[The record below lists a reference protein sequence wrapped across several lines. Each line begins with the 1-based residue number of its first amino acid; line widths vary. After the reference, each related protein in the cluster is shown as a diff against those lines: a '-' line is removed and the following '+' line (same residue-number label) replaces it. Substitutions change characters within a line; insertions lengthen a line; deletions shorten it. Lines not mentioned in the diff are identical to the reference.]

1 MVIEESRL
9 KFEFPEQNKV
19 LKFDDTKF
27 YRNEFNSM
35 PGAKGVDFISLDKS
49 SVAFIEIKN
58 CLGDEANCRWRIT
71 PDNRKRETSHTTVDV
86 DGRNSLDIEVAE
98 KMAMTLAALSGA
110 YSFGDSRSAL
120 KEITNFSN
128 MVLEKYLNYEKRRYV
143 ILFLEGE
150 FGCHTRSKKMIMS
163 ELERSM
169 NVKLRWLNCR
179 VSVVDSDTY
188 NSEIFKLV

>member
-98 KMAMTLAALSGA
+98 KIAMTLAALSGA
-110 YSFGDSRSAL
+110 YSLGDSRSAL
-120 KEITNFSN
+120 KEITDFSN

>member
-19 LKFDDTKF
+19 LKFHDTKF

-35 PGAKGVDFISLDKS
+35 PAAKGVDFISLDKS

-98 KMAMTLAALSGA
+98 KIAMTLAALSGA

>member
-1 MVIEESRL
+1 MSS
-9 KFEFPEQNKV
+9 QNK
-19 LKFDDTKF
+19 
-27 YRNEFNSM
+27 
-35 PGAKGVDFISLDKS
+35 
-49 SVAFIEIKN
+49 IKCSN
-58 CLGDEANCRWRIT
+58 LTIQNFTGMNLTPCLE
-71 PDNRKRETSHTTVDV
+71 RKV
-86 DGRNSLDIEVAE
+86 
-98 KMAMTLAALSGA
+98 
-110 YSFGDSRSAL
+110 
-120 KEITNFSN
+120 
-128 MVLEKYLNYEKRRYV
+128 V

>member
-35 PGAKGVDFISLDKS
+35 PGAKGVDFISLDKN

-98 KMAMTLAALSGA
+98 KIAMTLAALSGA
-110 YSFGDSRSAL
+110 YSFGDSHSSL
-120 KEITNFSN
+120 KEITDFSN

>member
-98 KMAMTLAALSGA
+98 KIAMTLAALSGA

-150 FGCHTRSKKMIMS
+150 FGCHTRSKKMNMS

>member
-98 KMAMTLAALSGA
+98 KIAMTLAALSGA

-120 KEITNFSN
+120 KEITDFSN

>member
-98 KMAMTLAALSGA
+98 KIAMTLAALSGA

-120 KEITNFSN
+120 KEITDFSN

-188 NSEIFKLV
+188 NFEIFKLV

>member
-98 KMAMTLAALSGA
+98 KIAMTLAALSGA

>member
-58 CLGDEANCRWRIT
+58 CLGDAANCRWRIT

-98 KMAMTLAALSGA
+98 KIAMTLAALSGA

-120 KEITNFSN
+120 KEITDFSN

>member
-35 PGAKGVDFISLDKS
+35 PGAKGVDFISLDKN

-98 KMAMTLAALSGA
+98 KIAMTLAALSGA
-110 YSFGDSRSAL
+110 YSFGDSRSSL
-120 KEITNFSN
+120 KEITDFSN